1 MYYTNDTMNY
11 LQQLQ
16 HYIQQQDRRIQQ
28 LHETIKELR
37 SDIEQIKNQ
46 PHTNIEKIEYKFDQL
61 KVENLNGTLNIGLNP
76 TNPEQIENFD
86 VQQKGMNVNGVQQQV
101 RDDLFQ
107 QCSAEVNQFLN
118 EDCVRFIEQAEQQYD
133 LRLDDLHRKHI
144 IDDIRKQIDSRIQYY
159 LNGQPLTE
167 QESLLDKKQE
177 ILIQV
182 KKDVENSIMHFLNH
196 LPKDAS

>member
-1 MYYTNDTMNY
+1 MHY

-76 TNPEQIENFD
+76 TNPEQIENFE
-86 VQQKGMNVNGVQQQV
+86 VQQKGMNVNGVQQQL

-118 EDCVRFIEQAEQQYD
+118 EDCISFIEQAEQQYN

-196 LPKDAS
+196 LPKDSS